1 MTPLP
6 ELWLDAILSRGE
18 RVPAFEVVEA
28 NGAWGVLFEDY
39 VPGEVMSGCAVF
51 PREQTARAFVAKV
64 KAGLS
69 PDEALEILLHKGG
82 H

>member
-1 MTPLP
+1 MSPLAV
-6 ELWLDAILSRGE
+6 LWLDAILSRGE
-18 RVPAFEVVEA
+18 RVPAFEVIEA
-28 NGAWGVLFEDY
+28 SGGWGVLFGDY

-51 PREQTARAFVAKV
+51 PREQTAGEFVAKV

-69 PDEALEILLHKGG
+69 PAEAIEILHKGG